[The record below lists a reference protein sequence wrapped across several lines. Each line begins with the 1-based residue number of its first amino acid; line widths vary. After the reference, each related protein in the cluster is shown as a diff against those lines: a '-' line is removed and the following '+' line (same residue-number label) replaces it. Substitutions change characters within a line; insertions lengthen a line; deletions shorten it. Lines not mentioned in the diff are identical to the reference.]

1 MKKTSLLLLSLLA
14 LVFIGIS
21 SCQKDDDGPK
31 NGKLGDIRG
40 YGASTDNPQEFRPTA
55 KVKSKVDVV
64 HINPNTKYTET
75 YMAFLSKNI
84 CKSIFVQKDG
94 SMKIL
99 DVHVSDAFYEY
110 QLNDVII
117 TYPDNETT
125 HLRYTI
131 KDDIMTMKFMDESG
145 KEIITTYKSVK
156 ESVVKPLIEWTPEGV
171 KQGDL
176 VGGAWAQLVEGNA
189 GEYDIAYYDVYQK
202 NGTYR
207 EYLVWYYKNKFSGCS
222 YKDYNWKLEGNMYYH
237 KAKEVSDFGPGEQV
251 LIKGDEFYSTKDG
264 EVLLAVRKSIT
275 KEMQK
280 WFDEA
285 TPED

>member
-1 MKKTSLLLLSLLA
+1 MKKTRLLFLSLLA
-14 LVFIGIS
+14 IVFIGIS

-40 YGASTDNPQEFRPTA
+40 YWASTENPQEFRPTA

-64 HINPNTKYTET
+64 RINPNTKYTET

-131 KDDIMTMKFMDESG
+131 KDDIMTMKFVDESG

-156 ESVVKPLIEWTPEGV
+156 ENVVKPLIEWTPEGV
-171 KQGDL
+171 EMGDL
-176 VGGAWAQLVEGNA
+176 TGGAWAQYTEDEF
-189 GEYDIAYYDVYQK
+189 GEYKVTYYDVYQK
-202 NGTYR
+202 NGTMR
-207 EYLVWYYKNKFSGCS
+207 EYLVWKEKGKFTSCE
-222 YKDYNWKLEGNMYYH
+222 YKDYNWKIEGTTYYQ
-237 KAKEVSDFGPGEQV
+237 KEKGVSDFGLGQTCEVNGDNFKLGGEKYAHRV
-251 LIKGDEFYSTKDG
+251 K
-264 EVLLAVRKSIT
+264 IT
-275 KEMQK
+275 SEMQG
-280 WFDEA
+280 WFDGA
-285 TPED
+285 GKAL